1 MPNSNYNIC
10 TCVMNYSL
18 AAVLNGWNSFFI
30 DVVIAMVW
38 EYKVGV
44 FDTQTVSICQ
54 SKTIKIVTELHY
66 MCTTYVCTAHA
77 QMNLKLDTAFAF
89 IYIFSP

>member
-10 TCVMNYSL
+10 TCVMNYSS
-18 AAVLNGWNSFFI
+18 AVVLNGWNSFFI

-44 FDTQTVSICQ
+44 FNTQTVSICQ
-54 SKTIKIVTELHY
+54 SKTIKIVTELHH
-66 MCTTYVCTAHA
+66 MCTTYVCTCTNES
-77 QMNLKLDTAFAF
+77 QT
-89 IYIFSP
+89 